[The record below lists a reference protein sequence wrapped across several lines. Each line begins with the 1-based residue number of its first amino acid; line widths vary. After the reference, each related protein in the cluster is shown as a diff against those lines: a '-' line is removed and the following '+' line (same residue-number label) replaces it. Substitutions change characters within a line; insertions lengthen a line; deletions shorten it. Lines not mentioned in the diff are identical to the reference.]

1 VSESPRSDLAKR
13 DPALLESPS
22 VDLDT
27 RVKAGAVARR
37 YGVSVRTLDRW
48 ITKPHLN
55 FPAPDLVLHD
65 VAGRPCVRLWRLGD
79 LIEWERAQAVRHPQ
93 AAVHQSNQKP
103 AKRFGGVMTIR
114 ACRNG
119 QRRPDAAYAAH
130 RDASRHLCRQ
140 VPPA

>member
-1 VSESPRSDLAKR
+1 VAAKEESVSESPRSDLAKHG
-13 DPALLESPS
+13 PALLESPS

-79 LIEWERAQAVRHPQ
+79 LIEWERAQAVRHAQ

-103 AKRFGGVMTIR
+103 RQAVWRGDDDP
-114 ACRNG
+114 CL
-119 QRRPDAAYAAH
+119 QERPKET
-130 RDASRHLCRQ
+130 
-140 VPPA
+140 